1 MKHRSA
7 IVIIVMAFVIALFS
21 GARPSHAD
29 APFYYLLNSIHAAQ
43 CTNSTYSFFSNDYY
57 STPASGDLARITQRI
72 TIGGT
77 TTISYSGYFQPYW
90 AAHPGGATVFGSG
103 VFWASNYYYLGYSV
117 PAGTAYYISFQ
128 LIYRGV
134 PGGVA
139 SSSYVTFK
147 CSGDTNRQMTLLSL
161 DNQKTYSNY

>member
-1 MKHRSA
+1 MKHRLT
-7 IVIIVMAFVIALFS
+7 IIAIALSFMFTLLN
-21 GARPSHAD
+21 GVRPSHAD
-29 APFYYLLNSIHAAQ
+29 APYYYLLDTIHSAQ

-57 STPASGDLARITQRI
+57 STPASGDQARITQRI
-72 TIGGT
+72 TVGST
-77 TTISYSGYFQPYW
+77 TTISYSTYFQPYW
-90 AAHPGGATVFGSG
+90 AAHPGGATVRGSG

-128 LIYRGV
+128 LIFRGV

-139 SSSYVTFK
+139 SSSYATFK

-161 DNQKTYSNY
+161 DNQKFYSNY